1 MSRHNNEGLP
11 VNAKKVFNGQIFDVY
26 QWEQE
31 LFDGTKAT
39 FEKLK
44 RDDTGQ
50 VVAVTEDKKIIIL
63 HQEQPG
69 KDKFQGIPGGRLDD
83 GEDPLEGTKRE
94 LEEETGY
101 VSDDWELYYKV
112 VPFSKINW
120 TVHCFVARGCKKVKE
135 QNLDAGERIEI
146 ELVDFDK
153 FIEIVLDD
161 RFMDWEIKVKVM
173 KAMISGKIDE
183 FKKYLLG

>member
-1 MSRHNNEGLP
+1 MSRNDSEGLP
-11 VNAKKVFNGQIFDVY
+11 NNARKVFDGKIFDVY
-26 QWEQE
+26 QWDQE
-31 LFDGTKAT
+31 LFDGTSAV

-50 VVAVTEDKKIIIL
+50 VIAVTEDRKIVLL

-69 KDKFQGIPGGRLDD
+69 KDVFEGIPGGRLDN
-83 GEDPLEGTKRE
+83 GENPLEGTKRE
-94 LEEETGY
+94 LKEETGY

-112 VPFSKINW
+112 SPFSKISW
-120 TVHCFVARGCKKVKE
+120 TVFCYVARSCRLVEK
-135 QNLDAGERIEI
+135 QNLDAGEKIEI
-146 ELVDFDK
+146 ELVDFDR

-173 KAMISGKIDE
+173 KAIISGKIDE
-183 FKKYLLG
+183 FKKFILG